1 MDPNTFIKILS
12 KTSGY
17 QKSPE
22 SHTFSIQ
29 PHQHSQHSSSRSESG
44 IGAWAQPAPPA
55 GRAHRRAPAPALQQD
70 IRLLQANCSKS
81 QFSEKFFIITYNM
94 NPYILILQKMQWNEP
109 GYLKKKKI
117 RVYMSQAPSLVLSS
131 LNCLGM
137 LQQLANGSWYWLLI
151 LALVIYSAFHAL

>member
-17 QKSPE
+17 QESPE

-29 PHQHSQHSSSRSESG
+29 PHQHSQHSSSRSESS
-44 IGAWAQPAPPA
+44 IRAWAQPAPPA

-109 GYLKKKKI
+109 GYLKKKKSECI
-117 RVYMSQAPSLVLSS
+117 WVRLQVWSPPLWIAWACSNSS
-131 LNCLGM
+131 LT
-137 LQQLANGSWYWLLI
+137 AVDIGSWYWLL
-151 LALVIYSAFHAL
+151 